1 MRFRNFGIL
10 VIAGFGLLLSS
21 APCSLAQAGSKLPIY
36 RDPSQPIS
44 KRVEDLLQRMTLKEK
59 IGQLNMPC
67 VYVEELGR
75 DIPSKLE
82 ACKRFAEGTYTDE
95 IGPGGGFFTLSN
107 TVLHEGTRQQV
118 EYLNQL
124 QSVALTKTRLGIPL
138 LETEEGTHGA
148 MFPGAT
154 IFPEG
159 LALGST
165 WDMDLIKSIYS
176 TAAKEARSVGIHQ
189 LFTLVVEPNR
199 DPRLGRNAEG
209 YSEDPFLCSRIAE
222 NIVHGAQGDAV
233 SAPDKVVAGL
243 CHYPGQ
249 SQPVSGLERGAMEIS
264 ERTLRETFLPP
275 WVAGIKKAGAL
286 GVMATYPE
294 IDGVPTH
301 TSGKILTKI
310 LREELGFQGLVLG
323 EGGGLSTPIY
333 EGIASTQKE
342 AGVWTLRAGVD
353 VGISYE
359 AAYMK
364 PLMENVEAGKVSI
377 SMIDRAVRR
386 VLEQKFWLGLFDEP
400 HVDPDRAIQTVH
412 AKEHQELAL
421 RAAREG
427 IVLLKNEKNLL
438 PLNPNL
444 KSIAVIGPNANAPRN
459 QLGDYT
465 ATRVLQHVVTVLEG
479 IRGRVSPQTQVV
491 FTKGCDVL
499 GSDKRGFTEATGA
512 ARKSDVAIVVVGEQQ
527 EKDREGNESDAKN
540 RPTVGEGFD
549 VASLDLTGV
558 QEDLVRAVVETGT
571 PTIVVLI
578 NGRPLSIRWTAD
590 NVPAIVEAWEPGERG
605 GEAIA
610 EALFGDYN
618 PGGHLP
624 ITIPRH
630 VGQLPVY
637 YNFKPSKAYWIK
649 EGWGERYV
657 DMPATPLYPFGHG
670 LSYTQFEYSNLRID
684 PPDMGRAGTAR
695 VRVDIKNIGARAGD
709 EVVQLYIHDVLGTI
723 STPVKQ
729 LRGFRRVSLQ
739 PGEAKTVDFALGPE
753 DLSLLNRDMHW
764 VVEPGDFEVLV
775 GSSSEDVRLN
785 GVLHVKE

>member
-1 MRFRNFGIL
+1 MRFRNTEVLLIVAL
-10 VIAGFGLLLSS
+10 GLLI
-21 APCSLAQAGSKLPIY
+21 ANVPCSLAQSSTELPIY
-36 RDPSQPIS
+36 RDPGQPVN
-44 KRVEDLLQRMTLKEK
+44 KRVDDLLARMTLKEK

-67 VYVEELGR
+67 VYVRALGR
-75 DIPSKLE
+75 DIASKLE

-107 TVLHEGTRQQV
+107 TILHEGTRQQV
-118 EYLNQL
+118 EYLNEL
-124 QSVALTKTRLGIPL
+124 QSIALKKTRLGIPL

-189 LFTLVVEPNR
+189 LFTLVIEPNR

-209 YSEDPFLCSRIAE
+209 YSEDPFLCARIAE
-222 NIVHGAQGDAV
+222 NIVHGAQGDTV

-264 ERTLRETFLPP
+264 ERTLREIFLQP

-294 IDGVPTH
+294 IDDVPTH
-301 TSGKILTKI
+301 TSEKILTKI

-323 EGGGLSTPIY
+323 EGSGLSTPIY
-333 EGIASTQKE
+333 EGIAPSQKE
-342 AGVWTLRAGVD
+342 AGIWTLRAGVD

-364 PLMENVEAGKVSI
+364 PMIENVEEGKVSI
-377 SMIDRAVRR
+377 SLIDRAVRR
-386 VLEQKFWLGLFDEP
+386 VLEQKFRLGLFDNP
-400 HVDPDRAIQTVH
+400 HADLSRAMQTVH
-412 AKEHQELAL
+412 AKEHQQLAL

-427 IVLLKNEKNLL
+427 IVLLKNEKSLL
-438 PLNPNL
+438 PLNPSL
-444 KSIAVIGPNANAPRN
+444 KSIAVIGPNADAPAN

-465 ATRVLQHVVTVLEG
+465 PNRVLQHVVTVLEG
-479 IRGRVSPQTQVV
+479 IRARVSPQTQVV
-491 FTKGCDVL
+491 STKGCEVL
-499 GSDKRGFTEATGA
+499 GSDKSGFTEATEA
-512 ARKSDVAIVVVGEQQ
+512 AKKSDVAVLVVGEQQ
-527 EKDREGNESDAKN
+527 ERESGDNNSDARN

-558 QEDLVRAVVETGT
+558 QEDLIKAVVETGT
-571 PTIVVLI
+571 PTVVVLI
-578 NGRPLSIRWTAD
+578 NARPLSIRWTAE
-590 NVPAIVEAWEPGERG
+590 NVPAILEAWEPGERG

-610 EALFGDYN
+610 GVLFGDYN
-618 PGGHLP
+618 PGGHLS

-630 VGQLPVY
+630 VGQLPAY
-637 YNFKPSKAYWIK
+637 YNFKPSKAYWITR
-649 EGWGERYV
+649 GWGERYV

-670 LSYTQFEYSNLRID
+670 LSYTHFEYSHLRID
-684 PPDMGRAGTAR
+684 PPESRPAGTVR
-695 VRVDIKNIGARAGD
+695 VTVDIKNTGARAGD
-709 EVVQLYIHDVLGTI
+709 EVVQLYIHDVLGTV

-729 LRGFRRVSLQ
+729 LRGFHRVSLKS
-739 PGEAKTVDFALGPE
+739 GETKTVDFALDPE

-764 VVEPGDFEVLV
+764 VVEPGDFEILV
-775 GSSSEDVRLN
+775 GSSSQDIRLN
-785 GVLHVKE
+785 GVLHVTE

>member
-1 MRFRNFGIL
+1 MQSKNSRFLLIVALGT
-10 VIAGFGLLLSS
+10 LLSS
-21 APCSLAQAGSKLPIY
+21 VPCAFSQSGTDLPVY
-36 RDPSQPIS
+36 RDPSQPVNRRID
-44 KRVEDLLQRMTLKEK
+44 DLLARMTLKEK
-59 IGQLNMPC
+59 IGQINMPC
-67 VYVEELGR
+67 VYVDELGR
-75 DIPSKLE
+75 DTPSKLA
-82 ACKRFAEGTYTDE
+82 ACKKFAEGTYTDE
-95 IGPGGGFFTLSN
+95 IGPGGGFFTLPN
-107 TVLHEGTRQQV
+107 TTLHEGTRQQA
-118 EYLNQL
+118 EFLNQL
-124 QSVALTKTRLGIPL
+124 QEIALKKTRLGIPL

-148 MFPGAT
+148 MFSGAT

-165 WDMDLIKSIYS
+165 WDMDLIKSIYA

-209 YSEDPFLCSRIAE
+209 YSEDPFLCARIAE
-222 NIVHGAQGDAV
+222 NIVRGAQGDAV

-264 ERTLRETFLPP
+264 ERTLREVFLPP

-294 IDGVPTH
+294 IDDVPTH
-301 TSGKILTKI
+301 TSEKILTRI

-333 EGIASTQKE
+333 EGIASSQKE

-364 PLMENVEAGKVSI
+364 PLIENVEEGKVS
-377 SMIDRAVRR
+377 MALIDRAVRR
-386 VLEQKFWLGLFDEP
+386 VLELKFRLGLFDNP
-400 HVDPDRAIQTVH
+400 LVDPERAVKTVH

-438 PLNPNL
+438 PLDKNL
-444 KSIAVIGPNANAPRN
+444 KSIAVIGPNADAPRN

-465 ATRVLQHVVTVLEG
+465 ATKVLQHVVTVLEG
-479 IRGRVSPQTQVV
+479 VKGRVSPQTRVT
-491 FTKGCDVL
+491 FAKGCDVL
-499 GSDKRGFTEATGA
+499 GGDKRGFAEATA
-512 ARKSDVAIVVVGEQQ
+512 AAKKSDVAIVVVGEQQ
-527 EKDREGNESDAKN
+527 EKDPFGGESDARN

-549 VASLDLTGV
+549 VASLDLTGA
-558 QEDLVRAVVETGT
+558 QEELIKAVVETGT
-571 PTIVVLI
+571 PTVVVLI
-578 NGRPLSIRWTAD
+578 NARPLSIRWTAE
-590 NVPAIVEAWEPGERG
+590 NVPAILEAWEPGERG
-605 GEAIA
+605 GEAVA
-610 EALFGDYN
+610 EVLFGDHN

-630 VGQLPVY
+630 VGQLPAY

-670 LSYTQFEYSNLRID
+670 LSYTRFAYAGLRV
-684 PPDMGRAGTAR
+684 PRQAPVGAPVEVAVT
-695 VRVDIKNIGARAGD
+695 VKNVGARAGD
-709 EVVQLYIHDVLGTI
+709 EVVQLYIRDVVSSVTR
-723 STPVKQ
+723 PVKE
-729 LRGFRRVSLQ
+729 LRGFERVSLA
-739 PGEAKTVDFALGPE
+739 PGEKKTVKLTLGPE
-753 DLSLLNRDMHW
+753 ALSLINEDMVR
-764 VVEPGDFEVLV
+764 VVEPGLFDVMVGDNSTSLATVSLEV
-775 GSSSEDVRLN
+775 VRP
-785 GVLHVKE
+785 

>member
-1 MRFRNFGIL
+1 MQSKNSRALLIVTL
-10 VIAGFGLLLSS
+10 GLLLSNVPG
-21 APCSLAQAGSKLPIY
+21 ALAQSGGELPVY
-36 RDPSQPIS
+36 RDPSQPVN
-44 KRVEDLLQRMTLKEK
+44 KRIDDLLARMTLKEK

-67 VYVEELGR
+67 VYVDELGQ

-82 ACKRFAEGTYTDE
+82 ACKRFAEGTYTDD

-107 TVLHEGTRQQV
+107 TILHEGTRQQV
-118 EYLNQL
+118 EYLNQI
-124 QSVALTKTRLGIPL
+124 QSIALKKTRLGIPL

-165 WDMDLIKSIYS
+165 WDMDLIKSVYS
-176 TAAKEARSVGIHQ
+176 TAAREARSVGIHQ

-222 NIVHGAQGDAV
+222 NIVHGAQGDTV

-264 ERTLRETFLPP
+264 ERTLREVFLRP

-294 IDGVPTH
+294 IDDVPTH
-301 TSGKILTKI
+301 TSEKILTKI

-333 EGIASTQKE
+333 EGIAATEKE

-364 PLMENVEAGKVSI
+364 PLIENVEEGKVPI
-377 SMIDRAVRR
+377 SMIDRSVRR
-386 VLEQKFWLGLFDEP
+386 VLEQKFRLGLFDHP
-400 HVDPDRAIQTVH
+400 LVDPERAVQTVH

-427 IVLLKNEKNLL
+427 IVLLKNEKNVL
-438 PLNPNL
+438 PLNSNL
-444 KSIAVIGPNANAPRN
+444 KSIAVIGPNADAPKN

-465 ATRVLQHVVTVLEG
+465 PNKLLQHIVTPLEG
-479 IRGRVSPQTQVV
+479 VKGRVSPQTQVI
-491 FTKGCDVL
+491 FAKGCDVV
-499 GSDKRGFTEATGA
+499 GNDRSGFAEAATA
-512 ARKSDVAIVVVGEQQ
+512 AKKSDVAIVVVGEQQ
-527 EKDREGNESDAKN
+527 ERDSRHGESDARN

-549 VASLDLTGV
+549 VASLDLSGV
-558 QEDLVRAVVETGT
+558 QEDLIRAVVETGT
-571 PTIVVLI
+571 PTVVVLI
-578 NGRPLSIRWTAD
+578 NARPLSIRWTAE
-590 NVPAIVEAWEPGERG
+590 NAPAILEAWEPGERG

-618 PGGHLP
+618 PGGHLA

-630 VGQLPVY
+630 VGQLPAY

-649 EGWGERYV
+649 KGWGERYV

-670 LSYTQFEYSNLRID
+670 LSYTEFEYSNLRID
-684 PPDMGRAGTAR
+684 PPESRPAGTVH
-695 VRVDIKNIGARAGD
+695 VRADIKNTGGRAGD
-709 EVVQLYIHDVLGTI
+709 EVVQLYIHDVLGTV

-729 LRGFRRVSLQ
+729 LRGFHRVSLQ
-739 PGEAKTVDFALGPE
+739 AGETKAVDFALGPE

-764 VVEPGDFEVLV
+764 VVEPGDFEIMV
-775 GSSSEDVRLN
+775 GSSSEDIRLS